1 MLTKIRKCVMWKRI
15 IEEYARLSDVDEVD
29 GDEAFEGFLPD
40 HRSVVE
46 MLLRVVEPCGPD
58 TG

>member
-1 MLTKIRKCVMWKRI
+1 MLSKIRKCVMWERI
-15 IEEYARLSDVDEVD
+15 VEEYACLSDVDEVD
-29 GDEAFEGFLPD
+29 DDEAFEGGLPD

-46 MLLRVVEPCGPD
+46 MPLRVAEQRGPD

>member
-1 MLTKIRKCVMWKRI
+1 MWKRI